1 MSKTLLVS
9 NAEAERLLK
18 MGDCIAA
25 MDEVLRDVSA
35 GAITML
41 QRSMIHHKNGNIL
54 AGMPSTIDTKEIT
67 GSKVTI
73 FPGPEARKNGTAQG
87 IVPIFDTVTGSLIA
101 IVGAECITTIRTAA
115 TSASAT
121 RLLARED
128 ASVLGILGAGKLG
141 RAHVEAISLVRPIKK
156 VYIWDIVPEAV
167 DAYCAEM
174 AKAYPNITFIPCKT
188 AKEAVVDADILC
200 TVTKAQE
207 PIVEGEWLKSGVH
220 INAVG
225 ACSPVAREM
234 ATSVVQK
241 ARVYVDKT
249 EAALRDGGDL
259 IIPMNAGEWSA
270 DKVVGEVGEIL
281 LGKLEG
287 RKTAEEITMFETVGI
302 AVEDLASEYL
312 IYQKAK
318 EQGIGLEVE
327 L

>member
-1 MSKTLLVS
+1 MSKTLIVS
-9 NAEAERLLK
+9 NEEAEKLLH
-18 MGDCIAA
+18 MDDCIAA

-41 QRSMIHHKNGNIL
+41 QRSMIPHKNGNIL
-54 AGMPSTIDTKEIT
+54 AGMPSTIETKEIT
-67 GSKVTI
+67 GSKVII

-87 IVPIFDTVTGSLIA
+87 IVPVFDTNTGSLIA

-156 VYIWDIVPEAV
+156 VYVWDIVPEAV
-167 DAYCAEM
+167 EAYCKEM
-174 AKAYPNITFIPCKT
+174 PQKFPDITFIPCKT
-188 AKEAVVDADILC
+188 AQEAVVEADILC
-200 TVTKAQE
+200 TVTKAKD
-207 PIVEGEWLKSGVH
+207 PIVQGEWLKEGVH

-225 ACSPVAREM
+225 ACAPTAREM

-241 ARVYVDKT
+241 SRVYVDKT

-259 IIPMNAGEWSA
+259 VIPMNAGEWSA
-270 DKVVGEVGEIL
+270 DQVVGEVGQIL
-281 LGKLEG
+281 LGNLEG
-287 RKTAEEITMFETVGI
+287 RKTAQEITMFETVGI
-302 AVEDLASEYL
+302 AVEDLAAAYL
-312 IYQKAK
+312 IYEKAK
-318 EQGIGLEVE
+318 EEGIGVEVQ

>member
-1 MSKTLLVS
+1 MT
-9 NAEAERLLK
+9 
-18 MGDCIAA
+18 
-25 MDEVLRDVSA
+25 
-35 GAITML
+35 
-41 QRSMIHHKNGNIL
+41 
-54 AGMPSTIDTKEIT
+54 
-67 GSKVTI
+67 
-73 FPGPEARKNGTAQG
+73 
-87 IVPIFDTVTGSLIA
+87 
-101 IVGAECITTIRTAA
+101 
-115 TSASAT
+115 
-121 RLLARED
+121 
-128 ASVLGILGAGKLG
+128 
-141 RAHVEAISLVRPIKK
+141 
-156 VYIWDIVPEAV
+156 
-167 DAYCAEM
+167 
-174 AKAYPNITFIPCKT
+174 KAYPNITFIPCKT

-259 IIPMNAGEWSA
+259 VIPMNAGEWSA

-302 AVEDLASEYL
+302 AVEDLASAYL

>member
-1 MSKTLLVS
+1 MPPLTACEGGILNGNRKKGFRFSY
-9 NAEAERLLK
+9 NLK
-18 MGDCIAA
+18 MCI
-25 MDEVLRDVSA
+25 RD
-35 GAITML
+35 
-41 QRSMIHHKNGNIL
+41 R
-54 AGMPSTIDTKEIT
+54 
-67 GSKVTI
+67 
-73 FPGPEARKNGTAQG
+73 
-87 IVPIFDTVTGSLIA
+87 
-101 IVGAECITTIRTAA
+101 CITTIRTAA

-174 AKAYPNITFIPCKT
+174 TKAYPNITFIPCKT

-259 IIPMNAGEWSA
+259 VIPMNAGEWSA

-302 AVEDLASEYL
+302 AVEDLASAYL